1 MASDFFSIAC
11 SDTFTPMTDK
21 HGYGGVRK
29 DGISMNDDCRKA
41 CLAQDFD
48 DCGAYDFDT
57 IMGRCWL
64 YKTAPQSTSLNAA
77 SGLNHYVRV
86 RCTGIIFLATFMVK

>member
-1 MASDFFSIAC
+1 
-11 SDTFTPMTDK
+11 
-21 HGYGGVRK
+21 
-29 DGISMNDDCRKA
+29 MNDDCQTA

-64 YKTAPQSTSLNAA
+64 YQTAPQSSSLNTAA
-77 SGLNHYVRV
+77 GFNHYVRV
-86 RCTGIIFLATFMVK
+86 RCTGIIFRFTLVVKQPLKISEIYKRAYQVSPGCRISEGADNNVFQ